1 MSKVKVTKVKS
12 TIDRNERTKCTM
24 LALGLNKIGDSNELE
39 NTSAVAGMVAKVAH
53 LLKIENI

>member
-1 MSKVKVTKVKS
+1 MKS
-12 TIDRNERTKCTM
+12 TIDRNERTKRTM